1 MQRLMPTS
9 DAASVSTTSSS
20 DSSSC
25 PRRHSPSSQ
34 SSCISSATT
43 SPISVIV
50 KSVIFLVVFVSTLCH
65 AQLGVHVVRSPESA
79 VAPKGDE
86 VVFECEMNLTPDRF
100 KWKFR
105 HSSNR
110 TADGSG
116 YRDLTQE
123 NGYNITHQDRIS
135 KLRIVVQT
143 DSLGDYQC
151 VASYGSAAIASLPAR
166 LTLVSISID
175 NSNGY
180 TRNTIRYNVAP
191 KNCILL
197 RCGTVTSNPAAIW
210 SFFRNGEK
218 IPQSDLIPANGAL
231 VLNTVSTK
239 DSGNYSCSA
248 MNPITSQEVKLPQRI
263 ELLVSY
269 SDRTAPHFLK
279 EPPNQ
284 VTARPGDT
292 VVLECPGV
300 GSPAPI
306 AVWSSPN
313 IVNINNNN
321 RTRIVPY
328 GLQIVD
334 VVPEDQGPYVCRL
347 DNGIAPA
354 LVHLIK
360 LTVLEKPSILRGP
373 ASTLTNESDTLE
385 LECSAAGYPYPDI
398 YWLINGQ
405 DTSMDPEVQHDG
417 RRLVIQHVQKRHAGI
432 VQCFAKNEVGET
444 SDANLLKVNPKQIH
458 GSSGSAGAA
467 TPRPRY
473 EEVSGGGGGGSK
485 KGSRKKHKPTMVPP
499 SRPNVTRLSDDS
511 VMLRW
516 NVPRNDG
523 LPIQFF
529 KVQYRMLGDIT
540 RKIPKENWQ
549 TTNDDIP
556 YGRRNGDGP
565 KNYTTSVTGL
575 KPDRFYRF
583 RIVAVYNN
591 DDNKEG
597 NTSSKFL
604 LQRGDA
610 LDLAKSNLPIPEL
623 ARIEPLSESA
633 VLLQWTLPNNQ
644 HGSHIDGFYAYYRPS
659 SSAGEYQKATVDGM
673 HTRKFKIDMLEAGTA
688 YEFKLQSF
696 NDVAASEFSSIV
708 SVQTKK
714 SVTTPA
720 PTLPAVVPATK
731 TNDEDNSIF
740 PVVAGAAGGGILLL
754 IATITACLCVKRRKN
769 SQSEDENKP
778 QLDHI
783 QSDFVSP
790 QVQVLGVNNH
800 HKGNHRLNG
809 VLPRMNI
816 TPNPLAQEADK
827 NRNVMELRFMTNN
840 TTNTTGS
847 SSNNSGSNSSS
858 HSTPNHS
865 KSNSNSSHHTN
876 QQNSC
881 HNSQE
886 KLNSYAIEEDRPP
899 HTPPQRSTS
908 SCETLE
914 AVDGINCPLTATA
927 NGLDPNSPLC
937 KPLPPLPGKNAAKLA
952 NHTTT
957 TKTNH
962 KSTSNN
968 NLNNSSQASHLASQ
982 GIHHAQPYYQTPPT
996 PTMMAKRGDYQQP
1009 PPVPPHQNNN
1019 HAALMN
1025 HHLPPTTHHGHAPL
1039 TPSMEQHRRTL
1050 DRGGV
1055 RNMSYS
1061 QNNSNPQLAACHD
1074 PSAVN
1079 MDNMTAAT
1087 TRIPSLRRTR
1097 RTSGGST
1104 NTTNGLNSLSNN
1116 PNGGLGIPITVSGSP
1131 RVQRSP
1137 MPARAA
1143 MMKQRSR
1150 LGSHNDNIS
1159 SGSLNSIEV

>member
-1 MQRLMPTS
+1 MLPTTGTATTT
-9 DAASVSTTSSS
+9 AAPAPAPPTASTTTTLFHKNTCSSLLPPFVRTSLCSSS
-20 DSSSC
+20 GGFFAF
-25 PRRHSPSSQ
+25 SPL
-34 SSCISSATT
+34 
-43 SPISVIV
+43 SVIV
-50 KSVIFLVVFVSTLCH
+50 KSVIFFLAFATSACLASQPPT
-65 AQLGVHVVRSPESA
+65 LGVHFVRSPESA

-86 VVFECEMNLTPDRF
+86 VVFECEMNLGPERLE
-100 KWKFR
+100 WKFR

-110 TADGSG
+110 TADGSRFI
-116 YRDLTQE
+116 YLSKE
-123 NGYNITHQDRIS
+123 SGYNITNDEKNS
-135 KLRIVVQT
+135 KLRFVVQPET
-143 DSLGDYQC
+143 LGDYQC
-151 VASYGSAAIASLPAR
+151 VAWYGSAAIASLSAR

-180 TRNTIRYNVAP
+180 SRNAIRWNVAP
-191 KNCILL
+191 KNHILL
-197 RCGTVTSNPAAIW
+197 RYGTVSSNPAAIW
-210 SFFRNGEK
+210 SFYRNGEK
-218 IPQSDLIPANGAL
+218 IPQSEVIPANGAL
-231 VLNTVSTK
+231 VLNTVTAK
-239 DSGNYSCSA
+239 DSGNYTCSA

-263 ELLVSY
+263 DLRVDY
-269 SDRTAPHFLK
+269 SDRTPPYFLTQ
-279 EPPNQ
+279 PPTQ
-284 VTARPGDT
+284 VTARPGET

-300 GSPAPI
+300 GSPPPV

-313 IVNINNNN
+313 IINMNNNN
-321 RTRIVPY
+321 RTRLLPY

-334 VVPEDQGPYVCRL
+334 VVPEDQAQYVCRL

-354 LVHLIK
+354 LVHGIK
-360 LTVLEKPSILRGP
+360 LNVLEKPSILRGP
-373 ASTLTNESDTLE
+373 ALTLTNESDTLE
-385 LECSAAGYPYPDI
+385 LECSAAGNPYPDI
-398 YWLINGQ
+398 YWLINDV
-405 DTSMDPEVQHDG
+405 DTTMDPEMQHDG
-417 RRLVIQHVQKRHAGI
+417 RRLVIRHVQKRHAGI
-432 VQCFAKNEVGET
+432 VQCFAKNEVGEV
-444 SDANLLKVNPKQIH
+444 SDANLLKINPRQIH
-458 GSSGSAGAA
+458 GSSASAA

-473 EEVSGGGGGGSK
+473 EDVGGGTK

-516 NVPRNDG
+516 YVPKNDG

-529 KVQYRMLGDIT
+529 KVQYRMLGDAS
-540 RKIPKENWQ
+540 RKIPRENWQ
-549 TTNDDIP
+549 TTNDDIA
-556 YGRRNGDGP
+556 YGKRNTDIS

-597 NTSSKFL
+597 NTSSKFF

-610 LDLAKSNLPIPEL
+610 LDLSKSNLPIPEL
-623 ARIEPLSESA
+623 ARIEALSESA
-633 VLLQWTLPNNQ
+633 VMLQWSLPTAAAT
-644 HGSHIDGFYAYYRPS
+644 SHIDGFYAYYRPAA
-659 SSAGEYQKATVDGM
+659 SAGEYQKATVDGM

-696 NDVAASEFSSIV
+696 NDMAASEFSAIV
-708 SVQTKK
+708 QGKTKK

-731 TNDEDNSIF
+731 ANQEDNSIF

-754 IATITACLCVKRRKN
+754 IATIAACLCMKKRKN
-769 SQSEDENKP
+769 SQNEDENKP

-783 QSDFVSP
+783 QADFVTP

-827 NRNVMELRFMTNN
+827 
-840 TTNTTGS
+840 
-847 SSNNSGSNSSS
+847 
-858 HSTPNHS
+858 
-865 KSNSNSSHHTN
+865 
-876 QQNSC
+876 
-881 HNSQE
+881 
-886 KLNSYAIEEDRPP
+886 A
-899 HTPPQRSTS
+899 
-908 SCETLE
+908 
-914 AVDGINCPLTATA
+914 
-927 NGLDPNSPLC
+927 
-937 KPLPPLPGKNAAKLA
+937 
-952 NHTTT
+952 
-957 TKTNH
+957 
-962 KSTSNN
+962 
-968 NLNNSSQASHLASQ
+968 HLASQ

-996 PTMMAKRGDYQQP
+996 PTMMNKRDYQQP

-1019 HAALMN
+1019 HAPMMN
-1025 HHLPPTTHHGHAPL
+1025 HHLPPTGHHAPL
-1039 TPSMEQHRRTL
+1039 TPSMEQQRRTL
-1050 DRGGV
+1050 DRGV
-1055 RNMSYS
+1055 RNMNYN
-1061 QNNSNPQLAACHD
+1061 QSNGNAMSPPPHDAAL
-1074 PSAVN
+1074 N
-1079 MDNMTAAT
+1079 MDGMA

-1104 NTTNGLNSLSNN
+1104 NNALNALSNN
-1116 PNGGLGIPITVSGSP
+1116 PNGGLGIPIAVSGSP

>member
-1 MQRLMPTS
+1 MLPTNAFHKSTCLSIMQRLLMPASTS
-9 DAASVSTTSSS
+9 TLSSPSCRSSS
-20 DSSSC
+20 SAPLSSC
-25 PRRHSPSSQ
+25 RNFF
-34 SSCISSATT
+34 T
-43 SPISVIV
+43 SPLSVII
-50 KSVIFLVVFVSTLCH
+50 KSVIFLLVFVTSVSH

-86 VVFECEMNLTPDRF
+86 VVFECEMNLNPDRF

-116 YRDLTQE
+116 YRELSQE
-123 NGYNITHQDRIS
+123 NGYNITNLDRIS

-151 VASYGSAAIASLPAR
+151 LGIYGSAAIASLSAR

-180 TRNTIRYNVAP
+180 PRNTIRYNVAP

-210 SFFRNGEK
+210 SFYRNGEK

-231 VLNTVSTK
+231 VLNAVTPK
-239 DSGNYSCSA
+239 DSGNYSCTA

-263 ELLVSY
+263 ELLVNY
-269 SDRTAPHFLK
+269 SDRTRPHFLQ
-279 EPPNQ
+279 EPPSQ
-284 VTARPGDT
+284 VTARPGET

-300 GSPAPI
+300 GSPPPI

-334 VVPEDQGPYVCRL
+334 VVPEDQGQYVCRL

-354 LVHLIK
+354 LVHVIK
-360 LTVLEKPSILRGP
+360 FIVFEKPSILRGP

-398 YWLINGQ
+398 YWLLNGQ
-405 DTSMDPEVQHDG
+405 DTSMDPEVLHDG
-417 RRLVIQHVQKRHAGI
+417 RRLVIQHAQKRHAGI

-444 SDANLLKVNPKQIH
+444 SDANILKLNPKQIP
-458 GSSGSAGAA
+458 GSSGSSGVA

-473 EEVSGGGGGGSK
+473 EDVGGGTK
-485 KGSRKKHKPTMVPP
+485 KGSRKKHKPTMVMVPP

-516 NVPRNDG
+516 NLPRNDG

-529 KVQYRMLGDIT
+529 KVQYRMLGDVT
-540 RKIPKENWQ
+540 RTIPKENWQ

-610 LDLAKSNLPIPEL
+610 LDLAKSNLPVPEL
-623 ARIEPLSESA
+623 ERIEPLSESA
-633 VLLQWTLPNNQ
+633 VMLQWTLPSNN
-644 HGSHIDGFYAYYRPS
+644 HASHIDGFYAYYRPTA
-659 SSAGEYQKATVDGM
+659 SAGEYQKATVDGM
-673 HTRKFKIDMLEAGTA
+673 HTRKFKIDMLEAGTR

-714 SVTTPA
+714 AVTTPA
-720 PTLPAVVPATK
+720 PSLPAVVPATK
-731 TNDEDNSIF
+731 TNEEDNSMF

-754 IATITACLCVKRRKN
+754 IATITACLCMKRRKN
-769 SQSEDENKP
+769 SQNEADENKP

-783 QSDFVSP
+783 QADFGSP

-827 NRNVMELRFMTNN
+827 
-840 TTNTTGS
+840 
-847 SSNNSGSNSSS
+847 
-858 HSTPNHS
+858 
-865 KSNSNSSHHTN
+865 
-876 QQNSC
+876 
-881 HNSQE
+881 
-886 KLNSYAIEEDRPP
+886 A
-899 HTPPQRSTS
+899 
-908 SCETLE
+908 
-914 AVDGINCPLTATA
+914 
-927 NGLDPNSPLC
+927 
-937 KPLPPLPGKNAAKLA
+937 
-952 NHTTT
+952 
-957 TKTNH
+957 
-962 KSTSNN
+962 
-968 NLNNSSQASHLASQ
+968 HLASQ

-996 PTMMAKRGDYQQP
+996 PTMLSKRDYQQP

-1019 HAALMN
+1019 HAPMMN
-1025 HHLPPTTHHGHAPL
+1025 HHLPPAGPHHAPL
-1039 TPSMEQHRRTL
+1039 TPSMEQHRRTM

-1055 RNMSYS
+1055 RNMSYT
-1061 QNNSNPQLAACHD
+1061 QNNSSNSQLSSCHD
-1074 PSAVN
+1074 ANTGVN
-1079 MDNMTAAT
+1079 MDGMA

-1104 NTTNGLNSLSNN
+1104 NNNNGLNSLSNN
-1116 PNGGLGIPITVSGSP
+1116 PNGGLGIPIAVSGSP

>member
-1 MQRLMPTS
+1 MQRLLPAS
-9 DAASVSTTSSS
+9 ASVMASASCRPSSS
-20 DSSSC
+20 SSPSSSC
-25 PRRHSPSSQ
+25 ANLFTPSLFG
-34 SSCISSATT
+34 
-43 SPISVIV
+43 IV
-50 KSVIFLVVFVSTLCH
+50 KSVLLLLIFVTSVTQ

-110 TADGSG
+110 SADGSG
-116 YRDLTQE
+116 YKDLTQE

-143 DSLGDYQC
+143 YSLGDYQC
-151 VASYGSAAIASLPAR
+151 VASYGSAAIASLSAR

-210 SFFRNGEK
+210 SFYRNDEK

-231 VLNTVSTK
+231 VLNTVGTK
-239 DSGNYSCSA
+239 DSANYSCSA

-263 ELLVSY
+263 ELLVNY
-269 SDRTAPHFLK
+269 IDRTPPHFLQD
-279 EPPNQ
+279 PATQ
-284 VTARPGDT
+284 VTARPGET

-306 AVWSSPN
+306 AVWSSPH

-334 VVPEDQGPYVCRL
+334 VVPEDKGQYVCRL

-354 LVHLIK
+354 LVHVIRF
-360 LTVLEKPSILRGP
+360 TVLEKPSILRGP

-385 LECSAAGYPYPDI
+385 LECSATGYPYPDI

-405 DTSMDPEVQHDG
+405 DPSGDPEVQHDG

-444 SDANLLKVNPKQIH
+444 SEANLLKVNPKQIH
-458 GSSGSAGAA
+458 GASGAAGVA

-473 EEVSGGGGGGSK
+473 EEIGGGGNGGGGGGSK

-529 KVQYRMLGDIT
+529 KVQYRMLGDVT

-633 VLLQWTLPNNQ
+633 VMLQWTLPNNA
-644 HGSHIDGFYAYYRPS
+644 HDSHIDGFYAYYRPS
-659 SSAGEYQKATVDGM
+659 ASAGEYQKATVDGM

-731 TNDEDNSIF
+731 TNNEDNSIF

-754 IATITACLCVKRRKN
+754 IATITACLCMKRRKN

-783 QSDFVSP
+783 QADFVSP

-827 NRNVMELRFMTNN
+827 
-840 TTNTTGS
+840 
-847 SSNNSGSNSSS
+847 
-858 HSTPNHS
+858 
-865 KSNSNSSHHTN
+865 
-876 QQNSC
+876 
-881 HNSQE
+881 
-886 KLNSYAIEEDRPP
+886 A
-899 HTPPQRSTS
+899 
-908 SCETLE
+908 
-914 AVDGINCPLTATA
+914 
-927 NGLDPNSPLC
+927 
-937 KPLPPLPGKNAAKLA
+937 
-952 NHTTT
+952 
-957 TKTNH
+957 
-962 KSTSNN
+962 
-968 NLNNSSQASHLASQ
+968 HLASQ

-996 PTMMAKRGDYQQP
+996 PTMLGKRDYQQP

-1019 HAALMN
+1019 HGAMVN
-1025 HHLPPTTHHGHAPL
+1025 HHHHAGQHHAPL
-1039 TPSMEQHRRTL
+1039 TPSLEQHRRTL

-1061 QNNSNPQLAACHD
+1061 QNNSNSQMTTQCHD
-1074 PSAVN
+1074 SANVLA
-1079 MDNMTAAT
+1079 MDGMT

-1104 NTTNGLNSLSNN
+1104 NNGVNSLSNN
-1116 PNGGLGIPITVSGSP
+1116 PNGGLGIPIAVSGSP

>member
-1 MQRLMPTS
+1 MLPTTT
-9 DAASVSTTSSS
+9 TTSISHKNTCSS
-20 DSSSC
+20 SLLPPFVRSSSSSC
-25 PRRHSPSSQ
+25 S
-34 SSCISSATT
+34 SSCFFA
-43 SPISVIV
+43 SPLSVIV
-50 KSVIFLVVFVSTLCH
+50 KSVIFLLAFITSVCRASQPPT
-65 AQLGVHVVRSPESA
+65 LGVHFVRSPESA

-86 VVFECEMNLTPDRF
+86 VVFECEMNLAPERLE
-100 KWKFR
+100 WKFR

-110 TADGSG
+110 TADGSN
-116 YRDLTQE
+116 YIYLSKE
-123 NGYNITHQDRIS
+123 NGYNITNDEKNS
-135 KLRIVVQT
+135 KLRFVVQN
-143 DSLGDYQC
+143 DKLGDYQC
-151 VASYGSAAIASLPAR
+151 VAWYGSAAIASLSAR

-180 TRNTIRYNVAP
+180 SHNAIRWNVAP
-191 KNCILL
+191 KNHVLL

-210 SFFRNGEK
+210 SFYRNGEK
-218 IPQSDLIPANGAL
+218 IPQSEVIPANGAL
-231 VLNTVSTK
+231 VLNTVTAK
-239 DSGNYSCSA
+239 DSGNYTCSA

-263 ELLVSY
+263 DLRVDY
-269 SDRTAPHFLK
+269 SDRTPPHFLT
-279 EPPNQ
+279 EPATQ
-284 VTARPGDT
+284 VTARPGET

-300 GSPAPI
+300 GSPPPI

-313 IVNINNNN
+313 TININNNN
-321 RTRIVPY
+321 RTRLLPY

-334 VVPEDQGPYVCRL
+334 VMPEDQAQYVCRL

-354 LVHLIK
+354 SVRIIK

-373 ASTLTNESDTLE
+373 ALTLTNESDTLE
-385 LECSAAGYPYPDI
+385 LECSATGNPYPDI
-398 YWLINGQ
+398 YWLIN
-405 DTSMDPEVQHDG
+405 DVDSTMDPEMQHDG
-417 RRLVIQHVQKRHAGI
+417 RRLVIRQVQKRHAGI

-444 SDANLLKVNPKQIH
+444 SEANLLKINPKQIH
-458 GSSGSAGAA
+458 GSSANAN

-473 EEVSGGGGGGSK
+473 EDVGGGTK

-516 NVPRNDG
+516 YVPRNDG

-529 KVQYRMLGDIT
+529 KVQYRMLGDASRT
-540 RKIPKENWQ
+540 IPRENWQ

-556 YGRRNGDGP
+556 YGKRNTDVS

-597 NTSSKFL
+597 NTSSKFF

-610 LDLAKSNLPIPEL
+610 LDLSKSNLPIPEL
-623 ARIEPLSESA
+623 VRVEALSESA
-633 VLLQWTLPNNQ
+633 VMLRWSLPMA
-644 HGSHIDGFYAYYRPS
+644 GTTSHVDGFYAYYRPAT
-659 SSAGEYQKATVDGM
+659 SAGEYQKATVDGM

-696 NDVAASEFSSIV
+696 NDIAASEFSSIV
-708 SVQTKK
+708 PGETKK
-714 SVTTPA
+714 SATTPA
-720 PTLPAVVPATK
+720 PQLPAVEPASK
-731 TNDEDNSIF
+731 PNQEDNSIF

-754 IATITACLCVKRRKN
+754 IATIAACLCMKKRKT
-769 SQSEDENKP
+769 SQNEDENKP

-783 QSDFVSP
+783 QADFVTP

-827 NRNVMELRFMTNN
+827 
-840 TTNTTGS
+840 
-847 SSNNSGSNSSS
+847 
-858 HSTPNHS
+858 
-865 KSNSNSSHHTN
+865 
-876 QQNSC
+876 
-881 HNSQE
+881 
-886 KLNSYAIEEDRPP
+886 A
-899 HTPPQRSTS
+899 
-908 SCETLE
+908 
-914 AVDGINCPLTATA
+914 
-927 NGLDPNSPLC
+927 
-937 KPLPPLPGKNAAKLA
+937 
-952 NHTTT
+952 
-957 TKTNH
+957 
-962 KSTSNN
+962 
-968 NLNNSSQASHLASQ
+968 HLASQ

-996 PTMMAKRGDYQQP
+996 PTMMNKRDYQQP

-1019 HAALMN
+1019 HAPPIMN
-1025 HHLPPTTHHGHAPL
+1025 HHLPPSGHHAPL
-1039 TPSMEQHRRTL
+1039 TPSLEQQKRTL
-1050 DRGGV
+1050 DRGV
-1055 RNMSYS
+1055 RNMNYQQTNGNVMSS
-1061 QNNSNPQLAACHD
+1061 PSHD
-1074 PSAVN
+1074 
-1079 MDNMTAAT
+1079 MDGMA

-1104 NTTNGLNSLSNN
+1104 NNGLASMSNN
-1116 PNGGLGIPITVSGSP
+1116 PNGGLGIPIAVSGSP